1 MVPPTLEAFPSTAA
15 EITPE
20 WLTRALEPRHPGA
33 VVQAVQLV
41 DQTEMTNSH
50 ARLQVEYRDE
60 EIAGAQRLQLA
71 LEKTARGLLVEG
83 RLQKRGVG
91 NDARADV
98 PVVAA
103 GRVRPQAE

>member
-1 MVPPTLEAFPSTAA
+1 MTCGLA
-15 EITPE
+15 EP
-20 WLTRALEPRHPGA
+20 H
-33 VVQAVQLV
+33 
-41 DQTEMTNSH
+41 
-50 ARLQVEYRDE
+50 E

-103 GRVRPQAE
+103 GRIRPQAKEDARAHRLVHVLEVDRGPGVPRLLLRELGVPNPYLLGTS